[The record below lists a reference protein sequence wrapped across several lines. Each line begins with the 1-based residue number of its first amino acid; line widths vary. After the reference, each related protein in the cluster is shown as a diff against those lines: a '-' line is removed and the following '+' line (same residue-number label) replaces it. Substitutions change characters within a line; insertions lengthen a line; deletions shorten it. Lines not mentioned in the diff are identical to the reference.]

1 MDQASHPLVLEI
13 LDALIDP
20 VILIDRRK
28 VIVRAN
34 SAAHKAWAGIA
45 HDSPLSFTLRMPDL
59 IEAVDQVLVQGGTQ
73 SGELIERA
81 AVERVYHFDVTG
93 LSQSAKRGER
103 GIAAAILIFR
113 DLTEAKRLDQMRAD
127 FVANAS
133 HELRTPLAS
142 LLGFIETLQG
152 PAKND
157 PAALTRFLDIMRTQ
171 ARRMARLIDDLLS
184 LSRVEMS
191 QHRQPTDS
199 VDLNLVIRQMADT
212 LKPMADE
219 RGIRIKLDL
228 PEGKSLVLGDRDELL
243 RVIENLVENAIKYGR
258 ANGHVTI
265 ALKRQADTQC
275 ISVIDDG
282 LGIPAEHL
290 PRLTERFYRVNVS
303 ASRESGGTGLGLAIV
318 KHIVNRHRGKLTIE
332 SEPDR
337 GSTFTAILPALETG
351 A

>member
-13 LDALIDP
+13 LDALTDP
-20 VILIDRRK
+20 VILIDSRK
-28 VIVRAN
+28 VVVRAN
-34 SAAHKAWAGIA
+34 SAAHKVWAGLANDI
-45 HDSPLSFTLRMPDL
+45 PLSFTLRMPDL
-59 IEAVDQVLVQGGTQ
+59 IEAVDHVLARGGSQ
-73 SGELIERA
+73 SGELIERSP
-81 AVERVYHFDVTG
+81 VERVYHFDVTG
-93 LSQSAKRGER
+93 LSNSAKRGER

-171 ARRMARLIDDLLS
+171 AKRMAHLIDDLLS

-191 QHRQPTDS
+191 QHRQPVDH
-199 VDLNLVIRQMADT
+199 VDLDLVIRQIADT
-212 LKPMADE
+212 LKPMADD
-219 RGIRIKLDL
+219 RGIAIALDL
-228 PEGKSLVLGDRDELL
+228 PDGASLVQGDRDELL
-243 RVIENLVENAIKYGR
+243 RVVENLLENAIKYGR
-258 ANGHVTI
+258 TNGHVTV
-265 ALKRQADTQC
+265 ALKRHADSHC

-282 LGIPAEHL
+282 VGIPAEHL
-290 PRLTERFYRVNVS
+290 PRLTERFYRVNIS

-318 KHIVNRHRGKLTIE
+318 KHIVNRHRGRLTIE
-332 SEPDR
+332 SEPDQ
-337 GSTFTAILPALETG
+337 GSTFKITLPALEPEM
-351 A
+351 

>member
-13 LDALIDP
+13 LDTLTDP
-20 VILIDRRK
+20 VILIDSRK

-34 SAAHKAWAGIA
+34 SAAHKAWTGLS
-45 HDSPLSFTLRMPDL
+45 HDTPLSFTLRMPNL
-59 IEAVDQVLVQGGTQ
+59 IDAVDQVLVHGGTQ
-73 SGELIERA
+73 SGDLIERA
-81 AVERVYHFDVTG
+81 PVERVYHFDVTG
-93 LSQSAKRGER
+93 LSNSAKRGER

-113 DLTEAKRLDQMRAD
+113 DLTEAKRLDQMRSD

-171 ARRMARLIDDLLS
+171 AKRMARLIDDLLS

-191 QHRQPTDS
+191 QHRQPVDA
-199 VDLNLVIRQMADT
+199 VDLNLVIKQMSDT
-212 LKPMADE
+212 LRPMAQDKK
-219 RGIRIKLDL
+219 IAIAMDL
-228 PEGKSLVLGDRDELL
+228 PTSAGLVLGDRDELL

-265 ALKRQADTQC
+265 ALTRQDNMHCLA
-275 ISVIDDG
+275 IRDDG
-282 LGIPAEHL
+282 VGISAEHL
-290 PRLTERFYRVNVS
+290 PRLTERFYRVDVS

-318 KHIVNRHRGKLTIE
+318 KHIVNRHRGRLTIE
-332 SEPDR
+332 SEPGK
-337 GSTFTAILPALETG
+337 GSTFKVLLPILDDEG
-351 A
+351 

>member
-13 LDALIDP
+13 LDALTDP
-20 VILIDRRK
+20 VILIDSRK

-34 SAAHKAWAGIA
+34 SAAHRAWSGLANDI
-45 HDSPLSFTLRMPDL
+45 PLSFTLRMPDL
-59 IEAVDQVLVQGGTQ
+59 IEAADQALAQGGTV

-81 AVERVYHFDVTG
+81 PVERVYHFDVTS

-157 PAALTRFLDIMRTQ
+157 PVALTRFLDIMRTQ
-171 ARRMARLIDDLLS
+171 ARRMAHLIDDLLS
-184 LSRVEMS
+184 LSRAEMS
-191 QHRQPTDS
+191 QHRQPVDP

-219 RGIRIKLDL
+219 RSIAIALEL
-228 PEGKSLVLGDRDELL
+228 PDRASLVLGDRDELL
-243 RVIENLVENAIKYGR
+243 RVVENLVENAIKYGR

-265 ALKRQADTQC
+265 ALKRQADTQS
-275 ISVIDDG
+275 ILVIDDG

-290 PRLTERFYRVNVS
+290 PRLTERFYRVNAS

-332 SEPDR
+332 SEPDQ
-337 GSTFTAILPALETG
+337 GSTFKITLPALESDP
-351 A
+351 

>member
-1 MDQASHPLVLEI
+1 MDQAFHPLVLEI
-13 LDALIDP
+13 LDAIPDP
-20 VILIDRRK
+20 VILIDSRK
-28 VIVRAN
+28 TVVRAN
-34 SAAHKAWAGIA
+34 SAAHKAWAGLARDI
-45 HDSPLSFTLRMPDL
+45 PLSFTLRMPDL
-59 IEAVDQVLVQGGTQ
+59 IEAVDHVLVRGGTQ
-73 SGELIERA
+73 SGELNERA
-81 AVERVYHFDVTG
+81 AIERVYHFDVTG
-93 LSQSAKRGER
+93 LNAGNRRNER
-103 GIAAAILIFR
+103 GVPAAILIFR

-152 PAKND
+152 PAKSD
-157 PAALTRFLDIMRTQ
+157 ATALTRFLDIMKTQ
-171 ARRMARLIDDLLS
+171 ARRMAHLIDDLLS

-191 QHRQPTDS
+191 QHRQPVDI
-199 VDLNLVIRQMADT
+199 VDLNLVIRQMTDT

-219 RGIRIKLDL
+219 RGVTIALEH
-228 PEGKSLVLGDRDELL
+228 PNSPSLVQGDRDELL

-258 ANGHVTI
+258 ARGNVKVVLNREGNI
-265 ALKRQADTQC
+265 YA

-282 LGIPAEHL
+282 VGIPAEHL

-318 KHIVNRHRGKLTIE
+318 KHIVNRHRGRLTIE
-332 SEPDR
+332 SEPDQ
-337 GSTFTAILPALETG
+337 GSTFKVSLPALENE

>member
-13 LDALIDP
+13 LDALTDP
-20 VILIDRRK
+20 VILIDSRK
-28 VIVRAN
+28 VVVRAN
-34 SAAHKAWAGIA
+34 AAAHKAWTGLANDI
-45 HDSPLSFTLRMPDL
+45 PLSFTLRMPDL
-59 IEAVDQVLVQGGTQ
+59 IEAVDHVLAQGGSQ
-73 SGELIERA
+73 SGEMIERA
-81 AVERVYHFDVTG
+81 PVERVYQFDVTG
-93 LSQSAKRGER
+93 LVNSAKRGER

-152 PAKND
+152 PAKSD
-157 PAALTRFLDIMRTQ
+157 PAALTRFLEIMRTQ
-171 ARRMARLIDDLLS
+171 AKRMARLIDDLLS

-191 QHRQPTDS
+191 QHRQP
-199 VDLNLVIRQMADT
+199 VDTVNLDLVIRQMADT

-219 RGIRIKLDL
+219 RGITITLDL
-228 PEGKSLVLGDRDELL
+228 PDNASWVQGDRDELL
-243 RVIENLVENAIKYGR
+243 RVVENLVENAIKYGR
-258 ANGHVTI
+258 AKGHVTI
-265 ALKRQADTQC
+265 ALKRQADTHC
-275 ISVIDDG
+275 MSVIDDG

-290 PRLTERFYRVNVS
+290 PRLTERFYRVNET
-303 ASRESGGTGLGLAIV
+303 ASRENGGTGLGLAIV
-318 KHIVNRHRGKLTIE
+318 KHIVNRHRGKLSIE

-337 GSTFTAILPALETG
+337 GSTFKVILPALEND